1 MKYDYDAINI
11 LRGVKT
17 IYLRDKQGNLVF
29 SLPVVS
35 EAFAKKFE
43 DFSKGRD

>member
-17 IYLRDKQGNLVF
+17 IYLRDKDGNLNFV
-29 SLPVVS
+29 LPTVS
-35 EAFAKKFE
+35 DSFAKKYAEF
-43 DFSKGRD
+43 